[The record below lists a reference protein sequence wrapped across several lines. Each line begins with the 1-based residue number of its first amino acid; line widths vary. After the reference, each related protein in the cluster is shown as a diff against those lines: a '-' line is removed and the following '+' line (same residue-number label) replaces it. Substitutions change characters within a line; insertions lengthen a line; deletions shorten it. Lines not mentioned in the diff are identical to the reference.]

1 MTFDDRA
8 GKLQSE
14 NVRLIARMKGEA
26 PSIPMVTM
34 LSQPRPYTMLQG
46 LLHILVYTSGGLYAL
61 TRVPSLLMIDR
72 LSHKYYN
79 AVNGT

>member
-1 MTFDDRA
+1 M
-8 GKLQSE
+8 
-14 NVRLIARMKGEA
+14 IARMKGEA

-34 LSQPRPYTMLQG
+34 LSQPKPYTMSQG
-46 LLHILVYTSGGLYAL
+46 LLHYTSGGLYAL

-72 LSHKYYN
+72 LSRKYYN